1 MLIKRLIKMYGLK
14 HKHIRIEDQQLNLKI
29 NIMVEVYFEKKVNIS
44 VTLIK
49 LFSVLPFFLKETF
62 CR

>member
-1 MLIKRLIKMYGLK
+1 MYGLM

-29 NIMVEVYFEKKVNIS
+29 NIMVDGHFEKEVNIS

-49 LFSVLPFFLKETF
+49 LFLVVAVF
-62 CR
+62 CEKLFENNVSL